1 MQWQYDHHASSR
13 SYNNSEFRPDLRNWK
28 EAQLDL
34 SAKPEIFGA
43 WKSRAL
49 HVLSDDRSD
58 IRLLL
63 EWAEKQVDPIDAA
76 SAQLGAQKAGIGYWE
91 DVQAISMKLL
101 SVLTNM
107 VANSLIPSTQAC
119 GSGHGLEFWRTLS
132 ARWHGQSQQ
141 VLAAMMSSYITPA
154 RSPTVLLLWDFL
166 PAWEQKGTQLTLA
179 GEHVSELLRAQ
190 ALDALV
196 PKEFLHDI
204 ISRPELAPYDA
215 KLRYIKQRMHHAR
228 GEQQTRGAS
237 LHSCAVA

>member
-1 MQWQYDHHASSR
+1 MWRRDDPWRRAQTPWSGGAGAAPGAYAPAGAAQTGIPGANPPGFPGLQPTSQPMQWQYDHHASSR

-91 DVQAISMKLL
+91 DV
-101 SVLTNM
+101 
-107 VANSLIPSTQAC
+107 
-119 GSGHGLEFWRTLS
+119 
-132 ARWHGQSQQ
+132 
-141 VLAAMMSSYITPA
+141 
-154 RSPTVLLLWDFL
+154 
-166 PAWEQKGTQLTLA
+166 
-179 GEHVSELLRAQ
+179 
-190 ALDALV
+190 
-196 PKEFLHDI
+196 
-204 ISRPELAPYDA
+204 
-215 KLRYIKQRMHHAR
+215 
-228 GEQQTRGAS
+228 
-237 LHSCAVA
+237 